1 MPMFDRRRTRQLLI
15 FLGNVVSGVVALVA
29 IFFGVVYTVDSGPAG
44 PLLVIVGVP
53 AVGILG
59 WRIGLDLRVRDQAK
73 VKQVAWQAFR
83 VLIAWEA
90 AALVVTGIFIYV
102 AFSAMAP
109 VPHNTGEVL
118 DLLLISAVVALAL
131 WFTWMKSRRMVDLLW
146 PLPGTAQQGSESPYL
161 QMKL

>member
-1 MPMFDRRRTRQLLI
+1 MTMLDRRRTRQLLI

-109 VPHNTGEVL
+109 VPHST
-118 DLLLISAVVALAL
+118 
-131 WFTWMKSRRMVDLLW
+131 
-146 PLPGTAQQGSESPYL
+146 
-161 QMKL
+161 